1 MKSFRRHKRM
11 RNTRDIKEQ
20 QPKYDS
26 GELLRDI
33 TQRVLRIL
41 ITVFAYLGYY
51 VEVRPYFANHH
62 GIWSVGFL
70 DGAVITSTLFVI
82 VFYMWSTLNSR
93 E

>member
-1 MKSFRRHKRM
+1 M

-20 QPKYDS
+20 QPKRDS

-33 TQRVLRIL
+33 AQRVLWIL
-41 ITVFAYLGYY
+41 ITLFAYLEYY

-70 DGAVITSTLFVI
+70 DGVVVTSALFVI
-82 VFYMWSTLNSR
+82 GFYTWSSLNA
-93 E
+93 EE